1 MHQQEHFCFTCE
13 IELEE
18 YPTYFVCLKC
28 NAMYELTK
36 GGDLVKIGY
45 AGEE

>member
-1 MHQQEHFCFTCE
+1 MSEDYFCFTCE

-18 YPTYFVCLKC
+18 YGEDHVCTRCSMMYKC
-28 NAMYELTK
+28 
-36 GGDLVKIGY
+36 GDDRQEAIGY

>member
-18 YPTYFVCLKC
+18 YSDYFVCPRC
-28 NAMYELTK
+28 SSMYVLDEN
-36 GGDLVKIGY
+36 GDLEKIGY